1 MASVEKNSDGG
12 LIERCR
18 EGDLGAFEKLYQIHS
33 PCVVT
38 YLLRGGFV
46 SDDCADLTCEVFQR
60 AYQSLDNYDSA
71 RGSFGLWLWAIVR
84 DVARR
89 NWPRR
94 RGAENFDPQLAEDVF
109 ASAIIG
115 TNESDDTR
123 NETSTIDGCVQALP
137 DELRRIIHL
146 RYIQGHTVCG
156 IAQAADI
163 AESAVNLKLAEAHE
177 MLKQCLKEKGF
188 FV

>member
-1 MASVEKNSDGG
+1 MSSVEKNNDCE
-12 LIERCR
+12 LIEQCR
-18 EGDLGAFEKLYQIHS
+18 KGDLEAFEDIYRIHS

-46 SDDCADLTCEVFQR
+46 SDDCADLTREVFQR
-60 AYQSLDNYDSA
+60 AYQSLDNYDPA
-71 RGSFGLWLWAIVR
+71 RGGFGLWLWAIVR

-94 RGAENFDPQLAEDVF
+94 SGAENFDPQLAEDVF
-109 ASAIIG
+109 ASAIVG
-115 TNESDDTR
+115 AGESDDTR
-123 NETSTIDGCVQALP
+123 QETSIIDGCVQALP
-137 DELRRIIHL
+137 DELRRMIHL

-156 IAQAADI
+156 IANAADM
-163 AESAVNLKLAEAHE
+163 AESSVNSKLAEAHE
-177 MLKQCLKEKGF
+177 MLKRCLKAKGF